1 MQRSLLDEPPATPD
15 LCDEDDCH
23 PSSLPPRSSPR
34 RRAVTL
40 ARSRFG
46 PEGGGEGRGRRKSSS
61 AGVLASRVEKSHYG
75 GFGKR
80 NEQGL
85 RRKSLVSAALASM
98 VEREDE
104 RDDY

>member
-1 MQRSLLDEPPATPD
+1 M
-15 LCDEDDCH
+15 
-23 PSSLPPRSSPR
+23 
-34 RRAVTL
+34 
-40 ARSRFG
+40 
-46 PEGGGEGRGRRKSSS
+46 
-61 AGVLASRVEKSHYG
+61 ASRVEKSHYG